1 MKFGVRQIC
10 NVVFRATTNQKI
22 GSRTFEKGQP
32 VFYLDTA
39 KTSSLEGAATS
50 VYAQGGRGN
59 TRLISWEGEKTLTFT
74 VEDALLSPISFSMLS
89 GAGVVKSTAESGEQ
103 VHFHQTTAT
112 TADNDGIIDLSNALE
127 PGEEIDTTAPLFIM
141 PVDEYGDI
149 TGEVIKGD
157 FSLYKSEQDSDYS
170 GQKIMYSKDLG
181 TKEDYAGFNNYK
193 NAYKYPYFIN
203 ENHTATTE
211 EIEGWKANDKVIKP
225 EYNVDNNVFDS
236 RGTKVV
242 LSQPIPY
249 DGRAILKTT
258 VENNKMA
265 LVINKEIFSVSN
277 SETGVNETLPL
288 PAALKNPIFSVKAL
302 IQEVAAA
309 STNNTPNMICPSGD
323 SLPVFFRSII
333 TRESNG
339 STELISI
346 NDNAASAWYQ
356 VVSYSYAKGATEFSE
371 ENENMTT
378 LKELSLGFYT
388 KTNAPRYTSDWGYFI
403 GIKKIATWDEDG
415 APATYSGDEIH
426 IKLNK
431 DVRNF
436 LIRNY
441 FGQTASSGLRLIENG
456 TANGVINN
464 QTQALRNSFER
475 AYKATLA
482 YNAFKSIINKPFVVD
497 YYVTKSA
504 ATVTELQIDAT
515 NFAGYYY
522 VEADTLFRRQVDGK
536 DLPANL
542 TFPNVK
548 IQSNFTFSMASTGD
562 PSTFTFTMDAFPGY
576 TYFDKSKKVLCAI
589 QIVDDKSNRAGIRTS
604 VFPHK
609 AAGEIEASKND
620 SSPEI
625 YNEYEH
631 AGQGV
636 TNIIDEG

>member
-10 NVVFRATTNQKI
+10 NVVFRATTSQKI

-112 TADNDGIIDLSNALE
+112 TADNEGIIDLSNALE

-157 FSLYKSEQDSDYS
+157 FSLYKSAQDSDYS
-170 GQKIMYSKDLG
+170 GQKIMYSKNLD
-181 TKEDYAGFNNYK
+181 TKADYANFNNYK

-211 EIEGWKANDKVIKP
+211 EIEGWKANDKVIQPK
-225 EYNVDNNVFDS
+225 YGITNGVVDNS
-236 RGTKVV
+236 ATKLV

-249 DGRAILKTT
+249 DGRAILRTA

-302 IQEVAAA
+302 IQEVTAIGAG
-309 STNNTPNMICPSGD
+309 NMICPQRD
-323 SLPVFFRSII
+323 PLPVFFRSII
-333 TRESNG
+333 THEENG
-339 STELISI
+339 SSQLYTLS
-346 NDNAASAWYQ
+346 DNAADDWYQ
-356 VVSYSYAKGATEFSE
+356 VKQYYYKQGAKEASQVTTTHPTEI
-371 ENENMTT
+371 
-378 LKELSLGFYT
+378 SLGFYT
-388 KTNAPRYTSDWGYFI
+388 KTNAPRYNADWGYFI
-403 GIKKIATWDEDG
+403 GIQKIATWNDDG
-415 APATYSGDEIH
+415 TPQTYSGDIIP

-441 FGQTASSGLRLIENG
+441 FGQTTSSGLRVVENG
-456 TANGVINN
+456 TANGIIEN
-464 QTQALRNSFER
+464 QTQALRDSFTK

-482 YNAFKSIINKPFVVD
+482 YHAFKSIINKPFVVD

-522 VEADTLFRRQVDGK
+522 VEADTLFRRQIDGK

-589 QIVDDKSNRAGIRTS
+589 QIVDDKSSRAGIRTS

-625 YNEYEH
+625 YDEYEH

-636 TNIIDEG
+636 LDIIDEG